1 MIRPVTWYAKGLRD
15 GIPIGMG
22 YLAVAFTLGIAAG
35 KMGLNPL
42 QSFFMSLTNNTSAGQ
57 FAALGII
64 AAGGTFLENALTQL
78 VINLRYCLMSAAL
91 SQKLDPKVSFFHRFL
106 IAFDVTDEVFALS
119 ISVNGKLSPWY
130 SYGLMT
136 LAIPGWAIGTLVG
149 GLSGDFLP
157 TRVLSAMGV
166 ALYGM
171 FLAIILPPARKNR
184 VLAVLIP
191 FAMACSLAAATLP
204 WIRNVTPGLRV
215 ILLTLMLAGVAATFF
230 PLPAD
235 APTDA
240 SADVPEDAAHE
251 ASVSVAGGDAI

>member
-15 GIPIGMG
+15 GIPIGLG

-35 KMGLNPL
+35 KMGLTPL

-91 SQKLDPKVSFFHRFL
+91 SQKLDPKVSFLHRFL

-119 ISVNGKLSPWY
+119 ISVDGKLNPWY

-204 WIRNVTPGLRV
+204 WIRTVTPGLRV
-215 ILLTLMLAGVAATFF
+215 ILLTLLLAGVAATFF
-230 PLPAD
+230 PIPAE
-235 APTDA
+235 APTDT
-240 SADVPEDAAHE
+240 STDVPEDAAHE
-251 ASVSVAGGDAI
+251 TSVSVAGGDAI